1 MSGDADSLPLAHVK
15 RIVRSKL
22 AELSGSVAEGGKK
35 KEVSVQKEALTA
47 FAEAA
52 KIFIH
57 YLTGTANELC
67 HEGKRLTV
75 NAEDVLRAL
84 EEVEFAE
91 FAGPLREA
99 LAGAQTEGGKR
110 CGAEPGSYAPPPPP
124 RTAQDSRRRLRRRR
138 ERGKEREGEKSGAGS
153 WGCLMDSESVGMSSV
168 RRGGNRVIS
177 TPAPA
182 RCGCGRRVQSASA
195 AFNSVGANGCGR
207 SRATGAEARIEL
219 LRDGAGRASLT
230 GAEFFNQLLQIFS

>member
-99 LAGAQTEGGKR
+99 LAGARTEGGKR

-124 RTAQDSRRRLRRRR
+124 RTAQDSRRRLRRR
-138 ERGKEREGEKSGAGS
+138 
-153 WGCLMDSESVGMSSV
+153 L
-168 RRGGNRVIS
+168 
-177 TPAPA
+177 PA
-182 RCGCGRRVQSASA
+182 RLPARSARRRETQSRVLRASRRAPHRRRALGRARRR
-195 AFNSVGANGCGR
+195 R
-207 SRATGAEARIEL
+207 SRRRRNRNARRLHAERRMCSL
-219 LRDGAGRASLT
+219 GR
-230 GAEFFNQLLQIFS
+230 